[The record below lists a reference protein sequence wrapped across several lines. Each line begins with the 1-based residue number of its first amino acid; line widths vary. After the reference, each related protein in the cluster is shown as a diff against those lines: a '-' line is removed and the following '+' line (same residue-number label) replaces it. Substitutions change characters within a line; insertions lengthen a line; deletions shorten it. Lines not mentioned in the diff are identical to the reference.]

1 MEGKIVKIKNY
12 YPVTVLS
19 GVYVDGTNKTLKNML
34 DNGELKGPK
43 GETGTQG
50 PQGLKGD
57 TGLTGPK
64 GDKGDPGPAGPAGP
78 KGETGPQG
86 PQGLKGDTGLTGPQG
101 PQGDPGPAGPAGPK
115 GETGPQGPQGLKGDT
130 GLTGPQGPAGP
141 AGPKGETG
149 PQGPQGLKGD
159 TGLTGPQGPAG
170 PAGPKGDKGDPGPT
184 GPAGRDGV
192 YNPILIGASTDLN
205 NYTNPGVYYCPADV
219 DAKTISNVPVGC
231 AFSLQVE
238 RHAGTKQTFTCYWD
252 NDPKTFIRNNYDGR
266 WGQWFLSCNETN
278 SPNYTNWKDMVYYV
292 NNVNELMAAL
302 ETCAKKGKQGVIYV
316 REGKYNITQ
325 TLKVPSYT
333 TIIGLGEVLMSSV
346 SSSVDA
352 LMINRSDGSL
362 GLSDASCFITIDNI
376 VFDGEH
382 RLLDQITLLAFGH
395 SSNIIIRNCTFRNL
409 HVWHMVELNSTKN
422 GIIENCRFIDYGTR
436 TKSDGSYA
444 ATEAIQLD
452 CAGSSQAFP
461 WFGPYDQTACKNI
474 EIRNNEFWKI
484 GTYKSEVAVFG
495 NHSFYNGVRTE
506 SVKFIN
512 NIVVDT
518 DVCMKLHDFFQCEVS
533 GNSMINVRL
542 GILSE
547 NKENECHDLV
557 VSRNRYV
564 GAQVS
569 DAEGR
574 FIAINPMGT
583 MGRFKYARVIIS
595 ENSIIGAAT
604 HGIGFTANDV
614 IVSNNLFRDVF
625 KNGVFAYGGWSINI
639 SNNTFYECG
648 KEGDHRASIVVGGN
662 SQLVCKYVMI
672 NNNTGSGSHVFNKII
687 IKNEPGIDNTGNQQ
701 DWGLYKCIVSN
712 NIANIVDNS
721 NGAAIF
727 SNNLNS
733 YD

>member
-1 MEGKIVKIKNY
+1 MEGKIIKIKNY

-19 GVYVDGTNKTLKNML
+19 GVYVDGTNKTLKTML
-34 DNGELKGPK
+34 ENGELKGPK
-43 GETGTQG
+43 GEIGPQGPQGIKGDTGLTGPKGEPGATGPQGPAGPQGLKGEPGATG

-64 GDKGDPGPAGPAGP
+64 GDKGEPGATGPQGPAGPQGL

-86 PQGLKGDTGLTGPQG
+86 PAGPQG
-101 PQGDPGPAGPAGPK
+101 LK
-115 GETGPQGPQGLKGDT
+115 GETGPQGPTGPKGEPGAT
-130 GLTGPQGPAGP
+130 GPAGPQGPP
-141 AGPKGETG
+141 
-149 PQGPQGLKGD
+149 
-159 TGLTGPQGPAG
+159 
-170 PAGPKGDKGDPGPT
+170 
-184 GPAGRDGV
+184 GRDGV
-192 YNPILIGASTDLN
+192 YNPIRINASSDLN
-205 NYTNPGVYYCPADV
+205 NYTNPGTYYCPADA
-219 DAKTISNVPVGC
+219 DAKTIANVPVKC

-238 RHAGTKQTFTCYWD
+238 RHAGFKQIFTCYWD
-252 NDPKTFIRNNYDGR
+252 TDAKTFVRNNYDGK
-266 WGQWFLSCNETN
+266 WGQWFLSCNEIN

-292 NNVNELMAAL
+292 NNIDELMTAL
-302 ETCAKKGKQGVIYV
+302 ESCGKKGKQGVIYV

-325 TLKVPSYT
+325 TLRVPSFT

-346 SSSVDA
+346 SSSVSA
-352 LMINRSDGSL
+352 LMINKSDGNL
-362 GLSDASCFITIDNI
+362 GLCDASSFITIDNI

-422 GIIENCRFIDYGTR
+422 GIIENCKFLDYGTR
-436 TKSDGSYA
+436 AKSDGSYA

-461 WFGPYDQTACKNI
+461 WFGPYDKTACKNI

-495 NHSFYNGVRTE
+495 NHSFYSGVRTE

-512 NIVVDT
+512 NIVVDS

-542 GILSE
+542 GVLSE

-564 GAQVS
+564 GAKIS

-583 MGRFKYARVIIS
+583 MGNFKYARVIIT

-614 IVSNNLFRDVF
+614 MISNNLFRDVF

-639 SNNTFYECG
+639 SNNTFYDCG

-662 SQLVCKYVMI
+662 SQLVCKYVMV
-672 NNNTGSGSHVFNKII
+672 NNNTGSGSTVFNKII
-687 IKNEPGIDNTGNQQ
+687 IKNEPGLDNTGNHQ

-721 NGAAIF
+721 KGAAIF